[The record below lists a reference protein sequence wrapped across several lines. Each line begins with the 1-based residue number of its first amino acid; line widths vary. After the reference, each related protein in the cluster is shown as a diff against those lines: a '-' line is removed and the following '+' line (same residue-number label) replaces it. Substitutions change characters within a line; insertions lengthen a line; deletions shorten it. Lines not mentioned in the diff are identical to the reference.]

1 MVMLILITFSSDK
14 MVSYKYLIFIQS
26 ISIVLSA
33 IGVDW
38 VNTIYEDFLYITIRY
53 IIIQILALI
62 AIFAFVKV
70 PNDIGKYCLILVL
83 GSYGGNLVNICYI
96 RKYVKLR
103 INARLDFKK
112 VHHPIIFVIC

>member
-1 MVMLILITFSSDK
+1 M
-14 MVSYKYLIFIQS
+14 
-26 ISIVLSA
+26 
-33 IGVDW
+33 
-38 VNTIYEDFLYITIRY
+38 
-53 IIIQILALI
+53 ALI

-112 VHHPIIFVIC
+112 YIIPLFLLFVNSLATVIYVNSDITMLGFLLMIKWLAYMPFHLRYTIWLST